1 MFKEAQLRYLHRNI
15 SFCNVSVTGG
25 KILARFGD
33 VLFNYV
39 LLKPTFKSSI
49 RMAKSQRSL
58 VARLRAGILPLAP
71 DVGRFKHFQED
82 NKLCELYELM
92 ESHFPLYW
100 SYHDD
105 ETSFQHPE
113 MSWDEDDNRIR
124 EWLFDVI
131 SNATNCSLHVVA
143 LVSSLFFSLIA
154 VSCNRWTP
162 GFDFIPC

>member
-1 MFKEAQLRYLHRNI
+1 MWNVRIVESFAWCLKTGSIKRFHCGWGKLHSSPSPAKTRAMFEEAQLRYLYRNI

-105 ETSFQHPE
+105 ETSFQHP
-113 MSWDEDDNRIR
+113 
-124 EWLFDVI
+124 
-131 SNATNCSLHVVA
+131 
-143 LVSSLFFSLIA
+143 
-154 VSCNRWTP
+154 
-162 GFDFIPC
+162 